1 MRLGLHIEDVVG
13 EPDKFA
19 EAGRNH
25 GFDRRFSLSIYRRL
39 QLGEA
44 MMAGKAVIGSDIGG
58 ISTIIKDGENGL
70 LFEPNNEQEYVAAIR
85 KLLDNKELKT
95 RLEENARVYSR
106 ETYSSKAMYTKFKQ
120 LYETLS

>member
-44 MMAGKAVIGSDIGG
+44 TMAGKIDDFFQQRI
-58 ISTIIKDGENGL
+58 
-70 LFEPNNEQEYVAAIR
+70 
-85 KLLDNKELKT
+85 
-95 RLEENARVYSR
+95 ENAHTS
-106 ETYSSKAMYTKFKQ
+106 EIGMSEEIDFPDMTFPPTGSLMQSSQAGKTTVDKSEQGKVLAEFGVIHP
-120 LYETLS
+120 